1 MAISSRARL
10 GSLMTATNYLPLNDE
25 LHDMMMGQA
34 KMRMEGCPFVFR
46 RNSERIKSLPETEAK
61 ELALPALLQ

>member
-25 LHDMMMGQA
+25 LYDMMMGQA

-46 RNSERIKSLPETEAK
+46 RNSERIKSSPETEAK